1 MEQLL
6 SSLGVFVGAILA
18 TITPFI
24 VSFVKRK
31 LNKNKE
37 AKYFVENTEIRSKIH
52 EVLVEIRALVGA
64 NRVNIIE
71 YHNGIVSTSGLP
83 FNYAS
88 MTYESV
94 DFTTKESIMSFQKI
108 PTSPISK
115 LLMSI
120 HNCKNQFLRIGSD
133 YPDTNIILF
142 NKFYGVETNYIF
154 KISDHIK
161 DGILTVNWVHE
172 ADIELDEDE
181 IQQIILKVRYIYQMM
196 NKMNKY

>member
-1 MEQLL
+1 MEQLF
-6 SSLGVFVGAILA
+6 SSLGVFVGAVLA

-24 VSFVKRK
+24 VTYIKNK
-31 LNKNKE
+31 LHKNKE
-37 AKYFVENTEIRSKIH
+37 GKYFVQNTEIRSKIN
-52 EVLVEIRALVGA
+52 EILIEIRALVGA
-64 NRVNIIE
+64 NRVSIIE

-88 MTYESV
+88 MTYEST
-94 DFTTKESIMSFQKI
+94 DFVTKESIMSFQKI

-120 HNCKNQFLRIGSD
+120 HNCKNSYLRVGPDYSD
-133 YPDTNIILF
+133 NNIVLF
-142 NKFYGVETNYIF
+142 NKFYGVETSYIF

-172 ADIELDEDE
+172 DTELDEDE
-181 IQQIILKVRYIYQMM
+181 IEQIVLKTKYIQQMM